1 MDDVAAYTCHCPAG
15 IEGLHCQTG
24 RSYLKWC
31 HHWYSFIGYLTCAPD
46 TRCSG
51 MAVNPGE
58 TWTATS
64 TDVACTLEKVLPSTL
79 CTLSCAAGFLLSQM
93 LDATTCQYDGS
104 VAAWTGTVPP
114 CLGEE

>member
-1 MDDVAAYTCHCPAG
+1 
-15 IEGLHCQTG
+15 
-24 RSYLKWC
+24 
-31 HHWYSFIGYLTCAPD
+31 
-46 TRCSG
+46 

-104 VAAWTGTVPP
+104 VAAWTGTVPQ
-114 CLGEE
+114 CLGEEECIVLPPLLEDNHSVSNDPL